1 MCLMN
6 VVTTY
11 LYDSLDSVNYMKVL
25 KGLKL
30 PRIYN
35 SKLYEMYS
43 IKLHRYLY
51 ELK

>member
-1 MCLMN
+1 MN

-30 PRIYN
+30 SRTYN

-43 IKLHRYLY
+43 INSKLYVN
-51 ELK
+51 